1 VRRCRPCLLVL
12 IVVMASMFAPAGAAD
27 LDSYRAS
34 LESASES
41 LGRSDPD
48 VEAALSALRGVE
60 PVTLDDGT
68 TVTPD
73 LTLVVEALEDEPPD
87 VAAAQAGIES
97 ILSALDLAEA
107 GAIVNPDIARSTLDE
122 VLARDEFQP
131 EPEDD
136 GSRSLWVR
144 FFDRVNSAIDSFFG
158 WLDRIIGGQG
168 GEGSPGS
175 VALALV
181 GVLVIVGIVAFAVRS
196 VREAMT
202 PGVTRLAD
210 VRSAEAHYTS
220 AEARAEAERLF
231 AAGESRAAFRLL
243 YLATLIRWEEAGR
256 LRFDR
261 SLTNREVVAR
271 VTIQGDASLLEQLTP
286 LVDRFDRVWYGGASC
301 TADDYT
307 TFASL
312 ADRAWEAA

>member
-1 VRRCRPCLLVL
+1 
-12 IVVMASMFAPAGAAD
+12 
-27 LDSYRAS
+27 
-34 LESASES
+34 
-41 LGRSDPD
+41 
-48 VEAALSALRGVE
+48 LSALGGIE

-68 TVTPD
+68 TITPD
-73 LTLVVEALEDEPPD
+73 LTLVVSALEAEPPD

-97 ILSALDLAEA
+97 ILDGLDLAEA
-107 GAIVNPDIARSTLDE
+107 GAVVNPDGARSTLDE
-122 VLARDEFQP
+122 VLAREEFQP
-131 EPEDD
+131 EPEEDD
-136 GSRSLWVR
+136 SSSLWAR
-144 FFDRVNSAIDSFFG
+144 FLSWVNSVLDSFFG

-168 GEGSPGS
+168 GEGSPAS

-196 VREAMT
+196 VRESMT

-210 VRSAEAHYTS
+210 GRSAEAHYTS
-220 AEARAEAERLF
+220 TEARAEAERLF
-231 AAGESRAAFRLL
+231 AAGQYRAALRLL

-271 VTIQGDASLLEQLTP
+271 VNIQGDASLLEQLTP
-286 LVDRFDRVWYGGASC
+286 LVDRFDRVWYGGAPC

-307 TFASL
+307 SFASL
-312 ADRAWEAA
+312 ADRAWEVA

>member
-1 VRRCRPCLLVL
+1 ML
-12 IVVMASMFAPAGAAD
+12 IVVMALTFAPTEAAD

-34 LESASES
+34 LEAASES

-48 VEAALSALRGVE
+48 VEAALSALGGIE

-68 TVTPD
+68 TITPD
-73 LTLVVEALEDEPPD
+73 LTLVVSALEAEPPD

-97 ILSALDLAEA
+97 ILDGLDLAEA
-107 GAIVNPDIARSTLDE
+107 GAVVNPDGARSTLDE
-122 VLARDEFQP
+122 VLAREEFQP
-131 EPEDD
+131 EPEEDD
-136 GSRSLWVR
+136 SSSLWAR
-144 FFDRVNSAIDSFFG
+144 FLSWVNSVLDSFFG

-168 GEGSPGS
+168 GEGSPAS

-196 VREAMT
+196 VRESMT

-210 VRSAEAHYTS
+210 GRSAEAHYTS
-220 AEARAEAERLF
+220 TEARAEAERLF
-231 AAGESRAAFRLL
+231 AAGQYRAALRLL

-271 VTIQGDASLLEQLTP
+271 VNIQGDASLLEQLTP
-286 LVDRFDRVWYGGASC
+286 LVDRFDRVWYGGAPC

-307 TFASL
+307 SFASL
-312 ADRAWEAA
+312 ADRAWEVA

>member
-1 VRRCRPCLLVL
+1 LAL
-12 IVVMASMFAPAGAAD
+12 IVVLALAFAPASAAD
-27 LDSYRAS
+27 VDSYRAS

-41 LGRSDPD
+41 LSRSDPD
-48 VEAALSALRGVE
+48 VEAALSELRGIE

-73 LTLVVEALEDEPPD
+73 LTLVVAALEAEPPD
-87 VAAAQAGIES
+87 VAAAQAGIDS
-97 ILSALDLAEA
+97 MIDALDLAEA
-107 GAIVNPDIARSTLDE
+107 GGVANPNGALSTLDE

-131 EPEDD
+131 EPEEDE
-136 GSRSLWVR
+136 SRSLWVR
-144 FFDRVNSAIDSFFG
+144 FLGWVNSVLDSFFG

-175 VALALV
+175 IALALA
-181 GVLVIVGIVAFAVRS
+181 GILVIVGIVAFAVRS
-196 VREAMT
+196 VRESMT

-210 VRSAEAHYTS
+210 GRSAEAHYTS

-231 AAGESRAAFRLL
+231 AAGEYRAALRLL

-271 VTIQGDASLLEQLTP
+271 VTMQGDASLLEQLTP
-286 LVDRFDRVWYGGASC
+286 LVDRFDRAWYGGAPC

-312 ADRAWEAA
+312 ADRAWEVA